1 MVIKQGDLLWIE
13 FDDPGG
19 SSPGYKHPHV
29 VVQNNV
35 FNASRIDTTVVRALT
50 SVLKWA
56 TAPGNVLLDV
66 GEGNLPQQSVVLIS
80 QVFTI
85 DKQALG
91 EYMGTLSRKRI
102 QQVLAGIDL
111 LLHPR
116 DVE

>member
-1 MVIKQGDLLWIE
+1 MVVKQGDLFWIE

-19 SSPGYKHPHV
+19 SGPGYKHPHV
-29 VVQNNV
+29 VIQNNV
-35 FNASRIDTTVVRALT
+35 FNASRINTTVVCALT

-66 GEGNLPQQSVVLIS
+66 REGNLPQQSVVFIS
-80 QVFTI
+80 QVFTV
-85 DKQALG
+85 DKQELG
-91 EYMGTLSRKRI
+91 EYIGTLSRKRI
-102 QQVLAGIDL
+102 QQILVGIDL